1 MAKVYELLS
10 LTALQDRES
19 DRTAIREQTVKVIQ
33 ANGGSVVTTRE
44 VARQRL
50 AYPIK
55 RQQAGEYALVEFTA
69 SGPAVKEIE
78 RELRLLP
85 FILRCLV
92 TVKSEKARAVG
103 AQIEVM
109 ERMRTREREAKAV
122 VAERAAAVTAPTA
135 EPSVIEDL
143 DKKLEEILGKEMV

>member
-1 MAKVYELLS
+1 MAQVYELLY
-10 LTALQDRES
+10 LIPLQDREP
-19 DRTAIREQTVKVIQ
+19 DRTTIREQVVKVLQ
-33 ANGGSVVTTRE
+33 ANGGTVSTTRE

-69 SGPAVKEIE
+69 AGPAVKDIE

-85 FILRCLV
+85 FVLRCLV

-103 AQIEVM
+103 AQIEAT
-109 ERMRTREREAKAV
+109 ERAKAREREAKAV
-122 VAERAAAVTAPTA
+122 VAERAAAVTAPIA

>member
-1 MAKVYELLS
+1 MTTYELLY
-10 LTALQDRES
+10 LTPLQDREP
-19 DRTAIREQTVKVIQ
+19 DRTAIREQVVKVLQ
-33 ANGGSVVTTRE
+33 ANGGTVVTTRE

-55 RQQAGEYALVEFTA
+55 RQQAGEYTLVEFTA
-69 SGPAVKEIE
+69 AGPTVKEIE
-78 RELRLLP
+78 RELRLQP

-109 ERMRTREREAKAV
+109 ERTKAREREAKAAA
-122 VAERAAAVTAPTA
+122 AERAAAVTAPTA
-135 EPSVIEDL
+135 EPSAIEDL